1 VSDEGIDT
9 PAPPRKSRAAMRIFD
24 RYIARQIIIATVL
37 SVGVLSAVLVL
48 GQVFKKLLDLLVEGV
63 LPPSALLKFM
73 AYAFPASLSYTLPW
87 GLLTAV
93 LLTFGRL
100 SADNELLSLR
110 SAGMSLSRI
119 CLPVFLVA
127 GAFSLLCLWINTV
140 VAPGSQRELNAMT
153 RQAVVRD
160 PRVLFVPDKVV
171 DRLPGY
177 LFYVEDRTGDN
188 LRNVQIIQLQ
198 ENAKG
203 GKGLPSGMIF
213 AKEGRITT
221 EGLAERRMI
230 EFGASGNTWF
240 VRREPAPLTDDE
252 RTELSPEQIAVREE
266 KLLRSAVSPPGI
278 FDFSTES
285 SGIPLGIKS
294 LLDSASS
301 VKADWLSMEEVKA
314 AIDDPAILNR
324 PNPDAAR
331 SEARTEYHRRY
342 SFSLACLVLALV
354 AVPFGITA
362 HRRETSAGF
371 VFSLIV
377 GIAYF
382 SLIMLGSLWKTK
394 PEKLPHLMIWLPN
407 IVFGILGII
416 LFRRLARR

>member
-1 VSDEGIDT
+1 
-9 PAPPRKSRAAMRIFD
+9 MRIFD
-24 RYIARQIIIATVL
+24 RYIARQIFIATLL
-37 SVGVLSAVLVL
+37 SVVVLSAVLVL

-63 LPPSALLKFM
+63 LPPSALFKFM

-100 SADNELLSLR
+100 SADNELLAMR
-110 SAGMSLSRI
+110 SAGMSLPRI

-140 VAPGSQRELNAMT
+140 VSPRSQRELNVMT

-160 PRVLFVPDKVV
+160 PRVLFVPDKVA
-171 DRLPGY
+171 DRLPGH
-177 LFYVEDRTGDN
+177 LLYVEDRKGDN
-188 LRNVQIIQLQ
+188 LRNVQIIQL
-198 ENAKG
+198 EESAKG
-203 GKGLPSGMIF
+203 VKGRPSGMIF

-221 EGLAERRMI
+221 EGLAERRVI

-240 VRREPAPLTDDE
+240 VRREAKPLTEEE
-252 RTELSPEQIAVREE
+252 RSELTPEQIAAREA
-266 KLLRSAVSPPGI
+266 LLQQEAVSPPGI
-278 FDFSTES
+278 FEFSTAT

-301 VKADWLSMEEVKA
+301 VKADWLSMEEVKK
-314 AIDDPAILNR
+314 AIEDPAILNR
-324 PNPDAAR
+324 PNAGSAR

-342 SFSLACLVLALV
+342 SFSLACLVLALA

-371 VFSLIV
+371 VLSLVV

-382 SLIMLGSLWKTK
+382 SLIMLGTLWKTK

-407 IVFGILGII
+407 IVFGLMGLL
-416 LFRRLARR
+416 LFRRMARR